1 MKKVLPI
8 LCLAALFAS
17 CQRTTIGEGQVTAD
31 TREVGK
37 FTSVAL
43 NMNALVLVKDSLEH
57 SCTVKAQKNLH
68 EVIITRLDGNTLV
81 ITTKGQVLSD
91 EPVIIELSLN
101 KEQAFE
107 VNGSGQIRTVNTLK
121 NDELDFE
128 INGSGVV
135 DADVVANSI
144 TSNISGSGVLNLR
157 GSANR
162 YNAQISGSGSVNA
175 FQLPVLN
182 SKASVSGSGEAHL
195 NVGETLYAKVSG
207 SGSVRYKGSPSVE
220 KSISGSG
227 TVEPAP

>member
-1 MKKVLPI
+1 MNKVLAI
-8 LCLAALFAS
+8 LCLATFFAS
-17 CQRTTIGEGQVTAD
+17 CQRTTIGEGPVTAD
-31 TREVGK
+31 TRNVGK
-37 FTSVAL
+37 FTGVAL
-43 NMNALVLVKDSLEH
+43 NMNALVLVKDSLQH
-57 SCTVKAQKNLH
+57 SCVVKAQKNLQ

-91 EPVIIELSLN
+91 EPVVIELSLN
-101 KEQAFE
+101 KEHAFE
-107 VNGSGQIRTVNTLK
+107 VNGSGEIRTVNTLK

-144 TSNISGSGVLNLR
+144 TSNISGSGVLKLR
-157 GSANR
+157 GSANS
-162 YNAQISGSGSVNA
+162 YNSQISGSGSVNA

-182 SKASVSGSGEAHL
+182 SKASVSGSGEAYL

-207 SGSVRYKGSPSVE
+207 SGSVKYKGSPSVE
-220 KSISGSG
+220 KSITGSG

>member
-1 MKKVLPI
+1 MNRLVAIVFL
-8 LCLAALFAS
+8 LAFFTS
-17 CQRTTIGEGQVTAD
+17 CQRTTIGEGPVTAD
-31 TREVGK
+31 TRNLGK
-37 FTSVAL
+37 FTGVAL

-57 SCTVKAQKNLH
+57 SCVVKAQKNLQD
-68 EVIITRLDGNTLV
+68 VIITRIDGNTLV
-81 ITTKGQVLSD
+81 ITTKGMVLSD
-91 EPVIIELSLN
+91 EPVIIELSMN
-101 KEQAFE
+101 HEQAFE
-107 VNGSGQIRTVNTLK
+107 VNGSGEIRSVNTLK

-157 GSANR
+157 GSANS
-162 YNAQISGSGSVNA
+162 YNTQISGSGSVNA
-175 FQLPVLN
+175 LQLPVLN
-182 SKASVSGSGEAHL
+182 SKASVSGSGEAHI

-207 SGSVRYKGSPSVE
+207 SGSVKYRGTPKVE